1 MNIKKMNKG
10 LDFLREKYGAA
21 KGEITLKDGHCWVGA
36 TPLIPGRMERKIVEL
51 KKMTEN
57 GTLEGVST
65 LRFAAFAPKGSDMKA
80 MLAKELDLAA
90 YLGASDVVR
99 VMAVANGSAI
109 NVLAK
114 LANDVNVSVE
124 IGAGLPKG
132 EAAYD
137 RHEIIAKRGV
147 ACDQTV
153 DTHTPHA
160 SIRCWNGNGAVEYTD
175 VDTELF
181 GLTYEEIWNVRAA
194 FALLQ
199 KRADAIGLGV
209 ELINTPVLGLHPPV
223 EKVAPAFQ
231 EVIGAMEQDT
241 GLTIRQLKVD
251 GGACANNFLM
261 QFQSDILDCH
271 VHRPQCIE
279 TTALGAAYLAGLA
292 VGYWESLED
301 IRNNWAIDRVFTPA
315 MDEEKQQKLLK
326 GWHKAVKC
334 AMLWGEDE

>member
-21 KGEITLKDGHCWVGA
+21 KGAITVKDGHCYVGA

-65 LRFAAFAPKGSDMKA
+65 LRFASFAPKGTDPKA

-99 VMAVANGSAI
+99 VMAVANVSPERSEPRKRSLEGCGAI

-124 IGAGLPKG
+124 IGTGLPKTALG
-132 EAAYD
+132 YD

-160 SIRCWNGNGAVEYTD
+160 SIRCWDAKDAVEYTD

-181 GLTYEEIWNVRAA
+181 GLTYEEVWNVRAA

-199 KRADAIGLGV
+199 KRASAKIWKSAWSKATKAAALAFKADRAKSAKTIGLRKG
-209 ELINTPVLGLHPPV
+209 IDTNASI
-223 EKVAPAFQ
+223 KVA
-231 EVIGAMEQDT
+231 EV
-241 GLTIRQLKVD
+241 R
-251 GGACANNFLM
+251 
-261 QFQSDILDCH
+261 
-271 VHRPQCIE
+271 
-279 TTALGAAYLAGLA
+279 
-292 VGYWESLED
+292 
-301 IRNNWAIDRVFTPA
+301 
-315 MDEEKQQKLLK
+315 
-326 GWHKAVKC
+326 
-334 AMLWGEDE
+334 

>member
-1 MNIKKMNKG
+1 MNIKKMNRG
-10 LDFLREKYGAA
+10 LDFLREKYGAK
-21 KGEITLKDGHCWVGA
+21 KGSITVKGGHCFVGA
-36 TPLIPGRMERKIVEL
+36 MPLLPGRMERKIVEL

-65 LRFAAFAPKGSDMKA
+65 LRFASFASKGTDMEA

-99 VMAVANGSAI
+99 VMAAANGPAI

-132 EAAYD
+132 ESGYD

-160 SIRCWNGNGAVEYTD
+160 SIRCYGAKGAEEFTD

-181 GLTYEEIWNVRAA
+181 GLSYEEIWNVRAA

-199 KRADAIGLGV
+199 GRADAKVWKAAWAKATKAAALAFAADKSKAAKKIAGKKG
-209 ELINTPVLGLHPPV
+209 IDTNKSI
-223 EKVAPAFQ
+223 KVA
-231 EVIGAMEQDT
+231 EV
-241 GLTIRQLKVD
+241 R
-251 GGACANNFLM
+251 
-261 QFQSDILDCH
+261 
-271 VHRPQCIE
+271 
-279 TTALGAAYLAGLA
+279 
-292 VGYWESLED
+292 
-301 IRNNWAIDRVFTPA
+301 
-315 MDEEKQQKLLK
+315 
-326 GWHKAVKC
+326 
-334 AMLWGEDE
+334 

>member
-1 MNIKKMNKG
+1 MNLKKMNKA
-10 LDFLREKYGAA
+10 LDFLRGKYGAD
-21 KGEITLKDGHCWVGA
+21 KGEITLKDGHCHVGA
-36 TPLIPGRMERKIVEL
+36 TPLLPGRMERKIVEL
-51 KKMTEN
+51 KKITEN

-65 LRFAAFAPKGSDMKA
+65 LRFAAFAPKGTDMEA

-99 VMAVANGSAI
+99 VMAVASGKAI

-132 EAAYD
+132 GPGYD

-160 SIRCWNGNGAVEYTD
+160 SIRCWDEKGAVEYTD

-199 KRADAIGLGV
+199 KRADA
-209 ELINTPVLGLHPPV
+209 
-223 EKVAPAFQ
+223 KVWKAAWAKATKAAALAFASDAAKAAKTIALKKGPDTNRSIAVA
-231 EVIGAMEQDT
+231 EV
-241 GLTIRQLKVD
+241 R
-251 GGACANNFLM
+251 
-261 QFQSDILDCH
+261 
-271 VHRPQCIE
+271 
-279 TTALGAAYLAGLA
+279 
-292 VGYWESLED
+292 
-301 IRNNWAIDRVFTPA
+301 
-315 MDEEKQQKLLK
+315 
-326 GWHKAVKC
+326 
-334 AMLWGEDE
+334 

>member
-1 MNIKKMNKG
+1 MNLKKMNKA
-10 LDFLREKYGAA
+10 LDFLRGKYGAD
-21 KGEITLKDGHCWVGA
+21 KGEITLRDGHCFVGA
-36 TPLIPGRMERKIVEL
+36 TPLLPGRMERKIVEL

-65 LRFAAFAPKGSDMKA
+65 LRFAAFAPKGTDVEA

-90 YLGASDVVR
+90 YLGGSDVVR
-99 VMAVANGSAI
+99 VMAVRNGAAI

-132 EAAYD
+132 ELGYD

-160 SIRCWNGNGAVEYTD
+160 SIRCWDAKGATEYTD

-181 GLTYEEIWNVRAA
+181 GMTYEEVWNVRAA

-199 KRADAIGLGV
+199 KRASAKIWKAAWAKATKAAALAFAADRSKAAKTIAIKKGLDTNQS
-209 ELINTPVLGLHPPV
+209 I
-223 EKVAPAFQ
+223 KVA
-231 EVIGAMEQDT
+231 EV
-241 GLTIRQLKVD
+241 R
-251 GGACANNFLM
+251 
-261 QFQSDILDCH
+261 
-271 VHRPQCIE
+271 
-279 TTALGAAYLAGLA
+279 
-292 VGYWESLED
+292 
-301 IRNNWAIDRVFTPA
+301 
-315 MDEEKQQKLLK
+315 
-326 GWHKAVKC
+326 
-334 AMLWGEDE
+334 

>member
-10 LDFLREKYGAA
+10 LDFLREKYGAK
-21 KGEITLKDGHCWVGA
+21 KGEITLKNGHCYVGS

-65 LRFAAFAPKGSDMKA
+65 LRFASFAPKGADIQA
-80 MLAKELDLAA
+80 LLAKELDLAA

-99 VMAVANGSAI
+99 VMAVANGAAI

-132 EAAYD
+132 ELGYD

-160 SIRCWNGNGAVEYTD
+160 SIRCWGAKGMEEFTD

-181 GLTYEEIWNVRAA
+181 GFTYEEVWNVRAA

-199 KRADAIGLGV
+199 DRASSKVWKAAWSKAEKAAKLAFAAEKAKSAKTIAVKKGLDTN
-209 ELINTPVLGLHPPV
+209 ESI
-223 EKVAPAFQ
+223 KVA
-231 EVIGAMEQDT
+231 EV
-241 GLTIRQLKVD
+241 R
-251 GGACANNFLM
+251 
-261 QFQSDILDCH
+261 
-271 VHRPQCIE
+271 
-279 TTALGAAYLAGLA
+279 
-292 VGYWESLED
+292 
-301 IRNNWAIDRVFTPA
+301 
-315 MDEEKQQKLLK
+315 
-326 GWHKAVKC
+326 
-334 AMLWGEDE
+334 

>member
-1 MNIKKMNKG
+1 MNLKKMNKA
-10 LDFLREKYGAA
+10 LDFLRGKYGAD
-21 KGEITLKDGHCWVGA
+21 KGEITLRDGHCFVGA
-36 TPLIPGRMERKIVEL
+36 TPLLPGRMERKIVEL

-65 LRFAAFAPKGSDMKA
+65 LRFAAFAPKGTDMEA

-99 VMAVANGSAI
+99 VMAVASGKAI

-132 EAAYD
+132 ESGYD

-160 SIRCWNGNGAVEYTD
+160 SIRCWDEKGAVEYTD

-199 KRADAIGLGV
+199 KRADA
-209 ELINTPVLGLHPPV
+209 
-223 EKVAPAFQ
+223 KVWKAAWAKATKAAALAFASDAAKAAKTIALKKGPDTNRSIAVA
-231 EVIGAMEQDT
+231 EV
-241 GLTIRQLKVD
+241 R
-251 GGACANNFLM
+251 
-261 QFQSDILDCH
+261 
-271 VHRPQCIE
+271 
-279 TTALGAAYLAGLA
+279 
-292 VGYWESLED
+292 
-301 IRNNWAIDRVFTPA
+301 
-315 MDEEKQQKLLK
+315 
-326 GWHKAVKC
+326 
-334 AMLWGEDE
+334 

>member
-1 MNIKKMNKG
+1 MNLKKMNRG
-10 LDFLREKYGAA
+10 LDFLREKYGAK
-21 KGEITLKDGHCWVGA
+21 KGEITIKDGHCFVGS
-36 TPLIPGRMERKIVEL
+36 TPLLPGRMERKIVEL

-65 LRFAAFAPKGSDMKA
+65 LRFAAFAPKGTDMVA

-99 VMAVANGSAI
+99 VMAVANGAAI

-124 IGAGLPKG
+124 IGAGLPRG
-132 EAAYD
+132 EAGYD

-160 SIRCWNGNGAVEYTD
+160 SIRCWDAQGAVEYTD

-181 GLTYEEIWNVRAA
+181 GLSYDEVWNVRAA

-199 KRADAIGLGV
+199 GRASAKIWKAAWAKATKAAAL
-209 ELINTPVLGLHPPV
+209 
-223 EKVAPAFQ
+223 
-231 EVIGAMEQDT
+231 
-241 GLTIRQLKVD
+241 
-251 GGACANNFLM
+251 ACAA
-261 QFQSDILDCH
+261 DK
-271 VHRPQCIE
+271 
-279 TTALGAAYLAGLA
+279 AKAAKT
-292 VGYWESLED
+292 
-301 IRNNWAIDRVFTPA
+301 I
-315 MDEEKQQKLLK
+315 
-326 GWHKAVKC
+326 AVKKGLDTN
-334 AMLWGEDE
+334 AAIKVSEVR

>member
-1 MNIKKMNKG
+1 MNLKKMNRG
-10 LDFLREKYGAA
+10 LDFLRGKYGAA
-21 KGEITLKDGHCWVGA
+21 KGEISIKDGHCFVGS
-36 TPLIPGRMERKIVEL
+36 TPLLPGRMERKIVEL

-65 LRFAAFAPKGSDMKA
+65 LRFASFAPKGADMEA

-99 VMAVANGSAI
+99 VMSAANGGAI

-132 EAAYD
+132 EAPYD

-160 SIRCWNGNGAVEYTD
+160 SIRCYGAEGAVEYTD

-181 GLTYEEIWNVRAA
+181 GLSYDEIWNVRAA

-199 KRADAIGLGV
+199 GRADAKTWKAAWAKASKAAALAFAADKAKAAKSI
-209 ELINTPVLGLHPPV
+209 VLKKGIDTNQSI
-223 EKVAPAFQ
+223 KVA
-231 EVIGAMEQDT
+231 EV
-241 GLTIRQLKVD
+241 R
-251 GGACANNFLM
+251 
-261 QFQSDILDCH
+261 
-271 VHRPQCIE
+271 
-279 TTALGAAYLAGLA
+279 
-292 VGYWESLED
+292 
-301 IRNNWAIDRVFTPA
+301 
-315 MDEEKQQKLLK
+315 
-326 GWHKAVKC
+326 
-334 AMLWGEDE
+334 

>member
-1 MNIKKMNKG
+1 MVEISELKKKKEKMNIKKMNKG
-10 LDFLREKYGAA
+10 LDFLREKYISPERSKPRKRSLEGCAA

-65 LRFAAFAPKGSDMKA
+65 LRFAAFAPKGADIEA

-99 VMAVANGSAI
+99 VMAVANGNAV

-124 IGAGLPKG
+124 IGAALPKG
-132 EAAYD
+132 EAPYD

-181 GLTYEEIWNVRAA
+181 GLSYEEIWNVRAA

-199 KRADAIGLGV
+199 KRADAKIWKSAWAKATKAAKLAFAADKAKSAKTIAVKKGLDTNRS
-209 ELINTPVLGLHPPV
+209 I
-223 EKVAPAFQ
+223 KVA
-231 EVIGAMEQDT
+231 EV
-241 GLTIRQLKVD
+241 R
-251 GGACANNFLM
+251 
-261 QFQSDILDCH
+261 
-271 VHRPQCIE
+271 
-279 TTALGAAYLAGLA
+279 
-292 VGYWESLED
+292 
-301 IRNNWAIDRVFTPA
+301 
-315 MDEEKQQKLLK
+315 
-326 GWHKAVKC
+326 
-334 AMLWGEDE
+334 

>member
-1 MNIKKMNKG
+1 MNLAKMNKA
-10 LDFLREKYGAA
+10 LDFLRAKYGARA
-21 KGEITLKDGHCWVGA
+21 GAVEIRDGHCFVVA
-36 TPLIPGRMERKIVEL
+36 TPLLPGRMERKIVEL

-65 LRFAAFAPKGSDMKA
+65 LRFASFAPKGADTEA

-99 VMAVANGSAI
+99 VMAVASGPAV

-132 EAAYD
+132 AAPYG
-137 RHEIIAKRGV
+137 RHEIIARRGV

-160 SIRCWNGNGAVEYTD
+160 SIRVSGAKGMEEFTD

-181 GLTYEEIWNVRAA
+181 GLTYEEVWNVRAA

-199 KRADAIGLGV
+199 GRASA
-209 ELINTPVLGLHPPV
+209 
-223 EKVAPAFQ
+223 KVWKAAWAKATKAAALAF
-231 EVIGAMEQDT
+231 AADKAKAAK
-241 GLTIRQLKVD
+241 TI
-251 GGACANNFLM
+251 
-261 QFQSDILDCH
+261 
-271 VHRPQCIE
+271 
-279 TTALGAAYLAGLA
+279 
-292 VGYWESLED
+292 
-301 IRNNWAIDRVFTPA
+301 
-315 MDEEKQQKLLK
+315 
-326 GWHKAVKC
+326 AVKKGLDTNQ
-334 AMLWGEDE
+334 AIKVSEVR

>member
-1 MNIKKMNKG
+1 MNLKKMNKG
-10 LDFLREKYGAA
+10 LDFLRDKYGAQ
-21 KGEITLKDGHCWVGA
+21 KGEITIKDGHCFVGS
-36 TPLIPGRMERKIVEL
+36 TPLLPGRMERKIVEL

-65 LRFAAFAPKGSDMKA
+65 LRFASFAPSSLGAEPSCSALEA

-99 VMAVANGSAI
+99 VMAVANGAAI

-132 EAAYD
+132 ETGYD

-160 SIRCWNGNGAVEYTD
+160 SIRCYGAKGAEEFTD

-181 GLTYEEIWNVRAA
+181 GLSYEEIWNVRAA

-199 KRADAIGLGV
+199 KRASAKVWKAAWAKATKAAKLAFAADRSKAAKTIAVKKGLDTNQS
-209 ELINTPVLGLHPPV
+209 I
-223 EKVAPAFQ
+223 KVA
-231 EVIGAMEQDT
+231 EV
-241 GLTIRQLKVD
+241 R
-251 GGACANNFLM
+251 
-261 QFQSDILDCH
+261 
-271 VHRPQCIE
+271 
-279 TTALGAAYLAGLA
+279 
-292 VGYWESLED
+292 
-301 IRNNWAIDRVFTPA
+301 
-315 MDEEKQQKLLK
+315 
-326 GWHKAVKC
+326 
-334 AMLWGEDE
+334 

>member
-1 MNIKKMNKG
+1 MKKTFSRRERKDHKDFATFASFAARKESKNMNLKKMNKG

-21 KGEITLKDGHCWVGA
+21 KGEIVIKDGHCFVGS
-36 TPLIPGRMERKIVEL
+36 TPLLPGRMERKIVEL

-65 LRFAAFAPKGSDMKA
+65 LRFAAFAPKGTDMKS

-99 VMAVANGSAI
+99 VMAVANGDAI

-132 EAAYD
+132 EAGYD

-160 SIRCWNGNGAVEYTD
+160 SIRCYGAKGAEEFTD

-181 GLTYEEIWNVRAA
+181 GMTYEEVWNVRAA

-199 KRADAIGLGV
+199 KRADA
-209 ELINTPVLGLHPPV
+209 
-223 EKVAPAFQ
+223 KVWKAAWAKATKAAKLAF
-231 EVIGAMEQDT
+231 AADKSKAAK
-241 GLTIRQLKVD
+241 TI
-251 GGACANNFLM
+251 
-261 QFQSDILDCH
+261 
-271 VHRPQCIE
+271 
-279 TTALGAAYLAGLA
+279 
-292 VGYWESLED
+292 
-301 IRNNWAIDRVFTPA
+301 
-315 MDEEKQQKLLK
+315 
-326 GWHKAVKC
+326 AVKRGLDTNRSI
-334 AMLWGEDE
+334 AVAEVR

>member
-1 MNIKKMNKG
+1 MNKG
-10 LDFLREKYGAA
+10 LAFLREKYGAA
-21 KGEITLKDGHCWVGA
+21 KGDITLKDGHCFVGA

-65 LRFAAFAPKGSDMKA
+65 LRFASFAPKGA
-80 MLAKELDLAA
+80 NLELMLAKELDLAA
-90 YLGASDVVR
+90 YLGGSDVVR
-99 VMAVANGSAI
+99 VMAVANGDAI

-132 EAAYD
+132 EAGYD

-160 SIRCWNGNGAVEYTD
+160 SIRCWDKNGMAEYTD

-199 KRADAIGLGV
+199 KRADAKIW
-209 ELINTPVLGLHPPV
+209 
-223 EKVAPAFQ
+223 KSA
-231 EVIGAMEQDT
+231 
-241 GLTIRQLKVD
+241 
-251 GGACANNFLM
+251 
-261 QFQSDILDCH
+261 
-271 VHRPQCIE
+271 
-279 TTALGAAYLAGLA
+279 
-292 VGYWESLED
+292 
-301 IRNNWAIDRVFTPA
+301 WA
-315 MDEEKQQKLLK
+315 
-326 GWHKAVKC
+326 KAVK
-334 AMLWGEDE
+334 AAALAFKADATKAAKTIAVKKGIDTNKSIKVAEVR

>member
-10 LDFLREKYGAA
+10 LDFLRDKYGAR
-21 KGEITLKDGHCWVGA
+21 KGEITLKDGHCYVGA
-36 TPLIPGRMERKIVEL
+36 TPLLPGRMERKIVEL

-65 LRFAAFAPKGSDMKA
+65 LRFASFAAGGASGRRALPGGSRSCATAQLQA

-90 YLGASDVVR
+90 YLGASDVTR
-99 VMAVANGSAI
+99 VMAVASGAAI

-124 IGAGLPKG
+124 ISAGLPSG
-132 EAAYD
+132 RARPPDAPQAYD

-160 SIRCWNGNGAVEYTD
+160 SIRVSGTKGMEEFTD

-181 GLTYEEIWNVRAA
+181 GLTYEEVWNVRAA

-199 KRADAIGLGV
+199 GRASA
-209 ELINTPVLGLHPPV
+209 
-223 EKVAPAFQ
+223 KVWKAAWAKATKAAALAF
-231 EVIGAMEQDT
+231 AADKSKAAK
-241 GLTIRQLKVD
+241 TI
-251 GGACANNFLM
+251 
-261 QFQSDILDCH
+261 
-271 VHRPQCIE
+271 
-279 TTALGAAYLAGLA
+279 
-292 VGYWESLED
+292 
-301 IRNNWAIDRVFTPA
+301 
-315 MDEEKQQKLLK
+315 
-326 GWHKAVKC
+326 AVKGG
-334 AMLWGEDE
+334 LDTNQSIKVSEVR

>member
-1 MNIKKMNKG
+1 MNLKRMNKG
-10 LDFLREKYGAA
+10 LDFLRGKYGAK
-21 KGEITLKDGHCWVGA
+21 KGEITIKDGHCYVGA
-36 TPLIPGRMERKIVEL
+36 TPLLPGRMERKIVEL

-65 LRFAAFAPKGSDMKA
+65 LRFAAFAPKGTDLEA

-90 YLGASDVVR
+90 YLGASDIVR
-99 VMAVANGSAI
+99 VMAVANGNAI

-132 EAAYD
+132 ESGYD

-153 DTHTPHA
+153 DTHTPHS
-160 SIRCWNGNGAVEYTD
+160 SIRCWGAKGTDDFTD

-199 KRADAIGLGV
+199 GRASAKIWKAAWAKATKAAALAFESDRKKAAKAI
-209 ELINTPVLGLHPPV
+209 
-223 EKVAPAFQ
+223 
-231 EVIGAMEQDT
+231 
-241 GLTIRQLKVD
+241 
-251 GGACANNFLM
+251 
-261 QFQSDILDCH
+261 
-271 VHRPQCIE
+271 
-279 TTALGAAYLAGLA
+279 
-292 VGYWESLED
+292 
-301 IRNNWAIDRVFTPA
+301 
-315 MDEEKQQKLLK
+315 
-326 GWHKAVKC
+326 AVKQGLNTNE
-334 AMLWGEDE
+334 AIKTSEVR

>member
-1 MNIKKMNKG
+1 MNLKKMNRG
-10 LDFLREKYGAA
+10 LDFLREKYGAK
-21 KGEITLKDGHCWVGA
+21 KGEITIKDGHCFVGT
-36 TPLIPGRMERKIVEL
+36 TPLLPGRMERKIVEL

-65 LRFAAFAPKGSDMKA
+65 LRFAAFAPKGTDMVA

-99 VMAVANGSAI
+99 VMAVANGAAI

-124 IGAGLPKG
+124 IGAGLPRG
-132 EAAYD
+132 EAGYD

-160 SIRCWNGNGAVEYTD
+160 SIRCWDAQGAVEYTD

-181 GLTYEEIWNVRAA
+181 GLSYDEVWNVRAA

-199 KRADAIGLGV
+199 GRASAKIWKAAWAKATKAAAL
-209 ELINTPVLGLHPPV
+209 
-223 EKVAPAFQ
+223 
-231 EVIGAMEQDT
+231 
-241 GLTIRQLKVD
+241 
-251 GGACANNFLM
+251 ACAA
-261 QFQSDILDCH
+261 DK
-271 VHRPQCIE
+271 
-279 TTALGAAYLAGLA
+279 AKAAKT
-292 VGYWESLED
+292 
-301 IRNNWAIDRVFTPA
+301 I
-315 MDEEKQQKLLK
+315 
-326 GWHKAVKC
+326 AVKKGLDTN
-334 AMLWGEDE
+334 AAIKVSEVR

>member
-1 MNIKKMNKG
+1 MNVRKMNKA
-10 LDFLREKYGAA
+10 LAFLRAKYGAA
-21 KGEITLKDGHCWVGA
+21 EGEIALRDGQPCVGSA
-36 TPLIPGRMERKIVEL
+36 ILLPQRVERRFVEL

-65 LRFAAFAPKGSDMKA
+65 LRFAAFAPRGADIEA

-99 VMAVANGSAI
+99 VMAVANGNAI

-132 EAAYD
+132 EPGYD
-137 RHEIIAKRGV
+137 RHEIIARRGV

-160 SIRCWNGNGAVEYTD
+160 SIRCWDEKGAVEYTD

-181 GLTYEEIWNVRAA
+181 GLTYEEVWNVRAA

-199 KRADAIGLGV
+199 KRADA
-209 ELINTPVLGLHPPV
+209 
-223 EKVAPAFQ
+223 KVWKAAWAKATKAASLAFAADAAKAAKTIALKKGPDTNRSIAVA
-231 EVIGAMEQDT
+231 EV
-241 GLTIRQLKVD
+241 R
-251 GGACANNFLM
+251 
-261 QFQSDILDCH
+261 
-271 VHRPQCIE
+271 
-279 TTALGAAYLAGLA
+279 
-292 VGYWESLED
+292 
-301 IRNNWAIDRVFTPA
+301 
-315 MDEEKQQKLLK
+315 
-326 GWHKAVKC
+326 
-334 AMLWGEDE
+334 